1 MIERWT
7 LGKVLQEIVPDP
19 AGEDAWNWGREYE
32 RLVLDEDEM
41 HYTEALAASLR
52 LYGQMEPI
60 VVRSD
65 GLLHDGHRRVVAAM
79 FLNLP
84 SLLVNVID
92 RSTVIADLVEIVKSD
107 NPALRSSQSSGAALT
122 LKPSSG

>member
-7 LGKVLQEIVPDP
+7 LEKVLQEIVPDP

-32 RLVLDEDEM
+32 RLLDEDEM

-79 FLNLP
+79 FLNLH

-92 RSTVIADLVEIVKSD
+92 RSMVIADLVEIVKSE
-107 NPALRSSQSSGAALT
+107 STSSGSNHPAVNKLT
-122 LKPSSG
+122 SG

>member
-1 MIERWT
+1 MIERWS

-41 HYTEALAASLR
+41 HYTEALAASLKI
-52 LYGQMEPI
+52 YGQMEPI

-65 GLLHDGHRRVVAAM
+65 GLLCDGHRRVVAAM
-79 FLNLP
+79 YLHLA
-84 SLLVNVID
+84 SLLVNVIN
-92 RSTVIADLVEIVKSD
+92 RSTVIGDLVEILYD
-107 NPALRSSQSSGAALT
+107 
-122 LKPSSG
+122 